1 MKKHLDFKNQNL
13 DFKIQILNFKIQKSD
28 FKIQKLDFKIHFW
41 MAQGMNANTKSEEKE
56 TYSKC
61 GAFFSDY
68 RHEH

>member
-1 MKKHLDFKNQNL
+1 MNEFENLNLDFKIQNL

-28 FKIQKLDFKIHFW
+28 FKIHFW
-41 MAQGMNANTKSEEKE
+41 MAQGMMRIQNQRRRE